1 MLGHILLWISIPFVV
16 VTLIFGFYKGGTVY
30 YESDLYDGNGT
41 AHPVLFEETTCARR
55 EIADGQRR
63 DQT

>member
-1 MLGHILLWISIPFVV
+1 MLGEVLLWISIPFVV
-16 VTLIFGFYKGGTVY
+16 VTLIFGFYKGENVY

>member
-16 VTLIFGFYKGGTVY
+16 VTLIFGFYKGETVY

-41 AHPVLFEETTCARR
+41 AHPVLFDDESDARKS
-55 EIADGQRR
+55 
-63 DQT
+63 